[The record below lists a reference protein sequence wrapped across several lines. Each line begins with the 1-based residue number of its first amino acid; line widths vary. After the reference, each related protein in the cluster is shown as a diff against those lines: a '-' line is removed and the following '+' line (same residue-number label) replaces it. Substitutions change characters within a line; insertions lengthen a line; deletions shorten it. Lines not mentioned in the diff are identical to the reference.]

1 MAKLCFTI
9 ICTSEIEEK
18 LLDAIL
24 INFPDDVFT
33 SMPISSHG
41 TLPGHMSAIEQVI
54 GRSGS
59 VCVQVIVSAEES
71 IALQE
76 LLKRDFV
83 GTGLRF
89 WATPIAFDGEIA

>member
-1 MAKLCFTI
+1 MAKLCFSI

-18 LLDAIL
+18 LLDSIL
-24 INFPDDVFT
+24 TSFPDDVFT

-41 TLPGHMSAIEQVI
+41 TLAGHMSAIEQVI

-59 VCVQVIVSAEES
+59 VCVQVLVSEEES

-89 WATPIAFDGEIA
+89 WATPLVLDGEIT

>member
-1 MAKLCFTI
+1 MAKLCFSI

-18 LLDAIL
+18 LLDLIL
-24 INFPDDVFT
+24 VSFPDDIFT

-59 VCVQVIVSAEES
+59 VCVQVLVSDEEA
-71 IALQE
+71 IALQQ

-89 WATPIAFDGEIA
+89 WATPIVFDGEIA